1 MRRKG
6 CLQFVVDDLVERPGE
21 GGLEQCFSV
30 KIIQLT
36 NTAGPSFSSVTLQT
50 TLQTT
55 LNFSGLKHNLYL
67 AGNAFTILDPCYTIN
82 QLENKNAR
90 QTRAL

>member
-50 TLQTT
+50 TLD
-55 LNFSGLKHNLYL
+55 FSGLKHNLHL
-67 AGNAFTILDPCYTIN
+67 AGNEFTILDPCYTIN